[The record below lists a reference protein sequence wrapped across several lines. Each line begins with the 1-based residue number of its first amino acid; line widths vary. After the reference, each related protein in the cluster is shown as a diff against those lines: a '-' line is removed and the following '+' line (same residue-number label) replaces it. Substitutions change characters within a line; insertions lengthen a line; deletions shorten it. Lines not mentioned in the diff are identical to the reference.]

1 MLVLLPLHLLLPYN
15 RLRPLLLQCK
25 WQHIQFLID
34 FDLLL
39 IHSMN
44 KLLALF
50 HLLLTKLHLHHK
62 HHYNLRQPLLLLLLI
77 LLALLL
83 LQSLLLYILLHP
95 LRLLCKLLH
104 IQFLFGFVQ
113 LLIRSMSKYKV
124 QFLQL
129 LQKLHHHH
137 KHHYMMRLLL
147 L

>member
-1 MLVLLPLHLLLPYN
+1 MLVLLPLHLLLLYI
-15 RLRPLLLQCK
+15 RLHPLLLQCK
-25 WQHIQFLID
+25 FQHIQFLID

-50 HLLLTKLHLHHK
+50 HLLLKKLHLHHK
-62 HHYNLRQPLLLLLLI
+62 HHYILHLLQLLLLLI
-77 LLALLL
+77 LVVLLL

-104 IQFLFGFVQ
+104 IQILFGFVQ

-129 LQKLHHHH
+129 LQKLHLHH
-137 KHHYMMRLLL
+137 KHHYMMHLLL

>member
-1 MLVLLPLHLLLPYN
+1 MLVLLPLHWLLLYN
-15 RLRPLLLQCK
+15 RLHPLLLLCK
-25 WQHIQFLID
+25 LLHIQFLFG

-39 IHSMN
+39 IHSMS
-44 KLLALF
+44 KYKVKFLQLLQ
-50 HLLLTKLHLHHK
+50 KLHLHHK
-62 HHYNLRQPLLLLLLI
+62 HHCNLRLLQLLLLLI
-77 LLALLL
+77 LLVLLL

-104 IQFLFGFVQ
+104 IQILFGFVQ

-129 LQKLHHHH
+129 LLMLHHHH
-137 KHHYMMRLLL
+137 KHHYMMHLLL